1 MNTFSL
7 FMSICVRKVQGNYTL
22 YKPILLLYALSKCYS
37 GEQRLIEFSKIEI
50 ALNDIFNK
58 CFESLNHRSFHYA
71 FGRLENDGIWEIE
84 NSSELERSNSGDLM
98 KSELLKKNIYG
109 GFTRDIHKELYDDK
123 KLLVSIANSL
133 LNRYFPFKDHKT
145 LLSVLGLP
153 EETSKT
159 TRIMVCDVNFEGEF
173 NNEIFGIDSTRKDIM
188 ETKQNGYIAYLN
200 TLHNLTASG
209 ANALAESQALN
220 CYFTEIYEP
229 FPLIAALHKMLLDSQ
244 ERVILLTGHAGDGK
258 STIALDVLK
267 RLRNLPY
274 NEHLVKALDEREE
287 VLELNPPV
295 YIVKDMSELTAK
307 QRLDSLVQGFNQP
320 GSWLIVS
327 NTGPLINSLADYSDE
342 FGGPSNIESDVLEL
356 LDQPYVEGELSSHI
370 LTGFTKD
377 LVILNITRLN
387 NVEIGAR
394 VLTRMV
400 NHSAWAQCNGC
411 EIEARCPLRL
421 NRTALQEISTTVE
434 ERVRWVYQYLT
445 AYEQRLTLRQMIAH
459 LALSLTGGMSCD
471 EAKALV
477 KSASDVATQELNGL
491 DRILFSECFFGY
503 RGGKPWPASENL
515 RAIALIKRSVFGG
528 PIAVDFERQL
538 LMTGGLNGLTVP
550 EVLVAV
556 QQRWRKHATEAAGVR
571 WRFALRRMLYLFG
584 QQSSVVSNYNDRFLS
599 VFLQSPMLKDFDRWQ
614 NAKCLT
620 LDSQGQR
627 ALTQRCLQVLLEVY
641 SGFSSGQLQSLD
653 GLYLTLR
660 RPNGAA
666 IQPTQLVV
674 AKLDNR
680 DFSLRYDSSRR
691 LPMLSYRQGMV
702 ELRLTLPLLDY
713 IHDRSIGSLGNGLAP
728 IHLAQLEWFRA
739 ELLKI
744 SRNSS
749 LGEISLLRSG
759 IDGEVKLY
767 RYVVDEQKQ
776 RLERDA

>member
-1 MNTFSL
+1 MDVLKRFQEVRVFRENNKPSL
-7 FMSICVRKVQGNYTL
+7 H
-22 YKPILLLYALSKCYS
+22 KPVLLLFALSQCYQN
-37 GEQRLIEFSKIEI
+37 ENRLISF
-50 ALNDIFNK
+50 ALIDQVFNLIFQK
-58 CFESLNHRSFHYA
+58 LSLPGDSCNSHYP
-71 FGRLENDGIWEIE
+71 FGKLENDGIWEVTESKFLKRTSVGHLSKKELLDKNICGGFSEEIFQALHNNSSLLITIVDHFLSQYFSQKQRIELSTIFDLAISNCITMPMAGYDLIE
-84 NSSELERSNSGDLM
+84 NCNNLSSINFGERL
-98 KSELLKKNIYG
+98 
-109 GFTRDIHKELYDDK
+109 
-123 KLLVSIANSL
+123 
-133 LNRYFPFKDHKT
+133 
-145 LLSVLGLP
+145 
-153 EETSKT
+153 
-159 TRIMVCDVNFEGEF
+159 
-173 NNEIFGIDSTRKDIM
+173 M
-188 ETKQNGYIAYLN
+188 ETHKNGYIAYLN
-200 TLHNLTASG
+200 SLHNLTASG

-229 FPLIAALHKMLLDSQ
+229 FPLIAALHKMLLDSK

-267 RLRNLPY
+267 RLRNIPDS
-274 NEHLVKALDEREE
+274 EHLVKALDEREA

-295 YIVKDMSELTAK
+295 FIVKDMSELTAK

-327 NTGPLINSLADYSDE
+327 NTGPLINSLSQYSEE
-342 FGGPSNIESDVLEL
+342 FGGPDNIESDILEL
-356 LDQPYVEGELSSHI
+356 LDRPYVEGDLGAHV

-377 LVILNITRLN
+377 LVILNITRLD
-387 NVEIGAR
+387 NVGIGAR

-400 NHSAWAQCNGC
+400 NHSAWVQCNGC

-421 NRTALQEISTTVE
+421 NRAALQEISATVE
-434 ERVRWVYQYLT
+434 ERVRWIYQYLT

-459 LALSLTGGMSCD
+459 LALSLTGGMSCE
-471 EAKALV
+471 EAKAIV
-477 KSASDVATQELNGL
+477 NSASDAITQELDGL

-503 RGGKPWPASENL
+503 RAGKPWPAAENL

-528 PIAVDFERQL
+528 PTAVDFERQL
-538 LMTGGLNGLTVP
+538 LMTGGLDGLNIP
-550 EVLVAV
+550 EVLIRV
-556 QQRWRKHATEAAGVR
+556 QQHWRKHATEATGVR

-584 QQSSVVSNYNDRFLS
+584 KQSSVISSQNDRFLS

-614 NAKCLT
+614 NEKYLM
-620 LDSQGQR
+620 LDSQEQR

-660 RPNGAA
+660 RPDGTA

-680 DFSLRYDSSRR
+680 DFTLRYDSSQR
-691 LPMLSYRQGMV
+691 LPVLSYRQGMV

-713 IHDRSIGSLGNGLAP
+713 IHDRSIGSLGNRLAP
-728 IHLAQLEWFRA
+728 IHLAQLQWFRA

-744 SRNSS
+744 SSNTP
-749 LGEISLLRSG
+749 LGEINLLRSG

-776 RLERDA
+776 RLEQYS

>member
-1 MNTFSL
+1 MNILKKFQDVRVFSE
-7 FMSICVRKVQGNYTL
+7 NN
-22 YKPILLLYALSKCYS
+22 KPSLHKPVLLLFALSQCYHN
-37 GEQRLIEFSKIEI
+37 EKRLISFAVIDQFFT
-50 ALNDIFNK
+50 LIFQK
-58 CFESLNHRSFHYA
+58 LSLSGKSSNSHYP
-71 FGRLENDGIWEIE
+71 FGKLENDGIWEVTE
-84 NSSELERSNSGDLM
+84 SKFLKRTSVGHLS
-98 KSELLKKNIYG
+98 KKELLDKNICG
-109 GFTRDIHKELYDDK
+109 GFTE
-123 KLLVSIANSL
+123 
-133 LNRYFPFKDHKT
+133 
-145 LLSVLGLP
+145 
-153 EETSKT
+153 
-159 TRIMVCDVNFEGEF
+159 
-173 NNEIFGIDSTRKDIM
+173 EIFQELRNNSCLLITIVDYFLNQYFSQIQRSSLNTMFGFAISNCITKPMAASDLIENYNILSSIKTGERLM
-188 ETKQNGYIAYLN
+188 EAHKNGYIAYLN
-200 TLHNLTASG
+200 SLHNLTASG

-229 FPLIAALHKMLLDSQ
+229 FPLIAALHTMLLDTQ

-267 RLRNLPY
+267 RLRNLPD
-274 NEHLVKALDEREE
+274 NECLVKALDEREA
-287 VLELNPPV
+287 VLERNPPV

-307 QRLDSLVQGFNQP
+307 QRLDALIQGFNQP

-327 NTGPLINSLADYSDE
+327 NTGPLINSLAEYSEE
-342 FGGPSNIESDVLEL
+342 FGGPDNIESDILEL

-377 LVILNITRLN
+377 LVILNITRLD

-400 NHSAWAQCNGC
+400 NHTAWVHCNTC
-411 EIEARCPLRL
+411 DIEVRCPLRI
-421 NRTALQEISTTVE
+421 NRAALQKISATVE
-434 ERVRWVYQYLT
+434 ERVRWVYLYLT

-459 LALSLTGGMSCD
+459 LALSLTGGMSCE
-471 EAKALV
+471 EAKALIN
-477 KSASDVATQELNGL
+477 SASDVVTQELDGL
-491 DRILFSECFFGY
+491 DRILFSESFFGY
-503 RGGKPWPASENL
+503 QAGKPWPAAENL
-515 RAIALIKRSVFGG
+515 RAIALVKRSVFGS
-528 PIAVDFERQL
+528 PTAVDFERQL
-538 LMTGGLNGLTVP
+538 LITGGLEGLTVP
-550 EVLVAV
+550 DMLFGV
-556 QQRWRKHATEAAGVR
+556 QQRWRKHAIEAAGVR

-584 QQSSVVSNYNDRFLS
+584 EQSSVVSKGNDKFLS
-599 VFLQSPMLKDFDRWQ
+599 VFLQSPMLKDFDCWQ
-614 NAKCLT
+614 NAKHLT

-627 ALTQRCLQVLLEVY
+627 ALTQRCLQVLLEIY

-660 RPNGAA
+660 RPDGTA

-680 DFSLRYDSSRR
+680 DFSLKYDSSQR
-691 LPMLSYRQGMV
+691 LPVLSYRQGMV

-713 IHDRSIGSLGNGLAP
+713 IHARSIGSLGNRLAP
-728 IHLAQLEWFRA
+728 IHLAQLQWFRA

-767 RYVVDEQKQ
+767 QYVVDEQKQ
-776 RLERDA
+776 RLEQYS

>member
-1 MNTFSL
+1 MDVFKKFQGVRVFSEDNNP
-7 FMSICVRKVQGNYTL
+7 SIH
-22 YKPILLLYALSKCYS
+22 KPVLLVFALSQCYHNKN
-37 GEQRLIEFSKIEI
+37 RLISFAVIDQFF
-50 ALNDIFNK
+50 NVIFQK
-58 CFESLNHRSFHYA
+58 LSLPGNSSNSHYP
-71 FGRLENDGIWEIE
+71 FGKLENDGIWEITE
-84 NSSELERSNSGDLM
+84 SKFLKRTSVGHLS
-98 KSELLKKNIYG
+98 KKELLEKNIYG
-109 GFTRDIHKELYDDK
+109 GFTEEIFQALSNNTD
-123 KLLVSIANSL
+123 LLITIVNHFLS
-133 LNRYFPFKDHKT
+133 RYFYQGQSSEICT
-145 LLSVLGLP
+145 
-153 EETSKT
+153 
-159 TRIMVCDVNFEGEF
+159 
-173 NNEIFGIDSTRKDIM
+173 IFGFPISNLTTIPVAVTGLIGNYNILSSINIGESIM
-188 ETKQNGYIAYLN
+188 ETHKNGYIAYLN
-200 TLHNLTASG
+200 SLHNLTASG

-267 RLRNLPY
+267 RLRNLPDS
-274 NEHLVKALDEREE
+274 EHLVKALDEREE

-307 QRLDSLVQGFNQP
+307 QRLDSLAQGFNQP

-327 NTGPLINSLADYSDE
+327 NTGPLINSLADYSEE
-342 FGGPSNIESDVLEL
+342 FGGPNNIESDVLEL
-356 LDQPYVEGELSSHI
+356 LDQPYVDGELGSHI

-400 NHSAWAQCNGC
+400 NHSAWAKCNGC

-421 NRTALQEISTTVE
+421 NRAALQEISATVE

-459 LALSLTGGMSCD
+459 LALSLTGGMGCN

-477 KSASDVATQELNGL
+477 KSASDAVKQELNGI

-503 RGGKPWPASENL
+503 RAGKPWPAAENL

-528 PIAVDFERQL
+528 PTAVDFERQL
-538 LMTGGLNGLTVP
+538 LMTGELNGLTVP
-550 EVLVAV
+550 KVLVVV
-556 QQRWRKHATEAAGVR
+556 QQRWRKHANESAGVR

-584 QQSSVVSNYNDRFLS
+584 QQSSFVSNYSDRFLS

-627 ALTQRCLQVLLEVY
+627 TLTQRCLQVLLEVY

-680 DFSLRYDSSRR
+680 DFSLRYDCSRR

-728 IHLAQLEWFRA
+728 IHLAQLQWFRA

-744 SRNSS
+744 PINSS

-759 IDGEVKLY
+759 IDGSVKLY
-767 RYVVDEQKQ
+767 RYVVDEQKK
-776 RLERDA
+776 RLEQYS

>member
-1 MNTFSL
+1 
-7 FMSICVRKVQGNYTL
+7 
-22 YKPILLLYALSKCYS
+22 
-37 GEQRLIEFSKIEI
+37 
-50 ALNDIFNK
+50 
-58 CFESLNHRSFHYA
+58 
-71 FGRLENDGIWEIE
+71 
-84 NSSELERSNSGDLM
+84 
-98 KSELLKKNIYG
+98 
-109 GFTRDIHKELYDDK
+109 
-123 KLLVSIANSL
+123 
-133 LNRYFPFKDHKT
+133 
-145 LLSVLGLP
+145 
-153 EETSKT
+153 
-159 TRIMVCDVNFEGEF
+159 
-173 NNEIFGIDSTRKDIM
+173 M
-188 ETKQNGYIAYLN
+188 ETHKNGYIAYLN
-200 TLHNLTASG
+200 SLHNLTASG

-267 RLRNLPY
+267 RLRNLPD

-307 QRLDSLVQGFNQP
+307 QRLDSLAQGFNQP

-327 NTGPLINSLADYSDE
+327 NTGPLINSLADYSEE
-342 FGGPSNIESDVLEL
+342 FGGPDNIESDVLEL

-421 NRTALQEISTTVE
+421 NRTALQEISATVE

-459 LALSLTGGMSCD
+459 LALSLTGGMGCD
-471 EAKALV
+471 EARALV

-503 RGGKPWPASENL
+503 RGGKPWPAAENL

-550 EVLVAV
+550 EVLVGV

-680 DFSLRYDSSRR
+680 DFSLRYDSARR
-691 LPMLSYRQGMV
+691 LPMLSYRQGIV

-728 IHLAQLEWFRA
+728 IHLAQLQWFRA

-759 IDGEVKLY
+759 IDGSVKLY

-776 RLERDA
+776 RLEQYS

>member
-1 MNTFSL
+1 MDVLKKFQEVRVFSENNKPSLHKPVLLL
-7 FMSICVRKVQGNYTL
+7 FALSQCYHNENRLISFAVIDRVFSVIFQKLSLQGN
-22 YKPILLLYALSKCYS
+22 SS
-37 GEQRLIEFSKIEI
+37 NS
-50 ALNDIFNK
+50 
-58 CFESLNHRSFHYA
+58 HYP
-71 FGRLENDGIWEIE
+71 FGKLENDGIWEVTE
-84 NSSELERSNSGDLM
+84 SKFLKRTSVGHLL
-98 KSELLKKNIYG
+98 KKELLDKNIYG
-109 GFTRDIHKELYDDK
+109 GFTEEIFQALSNNTD
-123 KLLVSIANSL
+123 LLITIVNLFLS
-133 LNRYFPFKDHKT
+133 RYFSQEQRSEICT
-145 LLSVLGLP
+145 
-153 EETSKT
+153 
-159 TRIMVCDVNFEGEF
+159 
-173 NNEIFGIDSTRKDIM
+173 IFGFPINNLITIPIAVSSLIGNYNILSSINIGESIM
-188 ETKQNGYIAYLN
+188 ETHKNGYIAYLN
-200 TLHNLTASG
+200 SLHNLTASG

-267 RLRNLPY
+267 RLRNLPD

-307 QRLDSLVQGFNQP
+307 QRLDSLAQGFNQP

-327 NTGPLINSLADYSDE
+327 NTGPLINSLADYSEE
-342 FGGPSNIESDVLEL
+342 FGGPDNIESDVLEL

-421 NRTALQEISTTVE
+421 NRTALQEISATVE

-459 LALSLTGGMSCD
+459 LALSLTGGMGCD
-471 EAKALV
+471 EARALV

-503 RGGKPWPASENL
+503 RGGKPWPAAENL

-550 EVLVAV
+550 EVLVGV

-680 DFSLRYDSSRR
+680 DFSLRYDSARR
-691 LPMLSYRQGMV
+691 LPMLSYRQGIV

-728 IHLAQLEWFRA
+728 IHLAQLQWFRA

-759 IDGEVKLY
+759 IDGSVKLY

-776 RLERDA
+776 RLEQYS

>member
-1 MNTFSL
+1 ME
-7 FMSICVRKVQGNYTL
+7 
-22 YKPILLLYALSKCYS
+22 A
-37 GEQRLIEFSKIEI
+37 
-50 ALNDIFNK
+50 
-58 CFESLNHRSFHYA
+58 
-71 FGRLENDGIWEIE
+71 
-84 NSSELERSNSGDLM
+84 
-98 KSELLKKNIYG
+98 
-109 GFTRDIHKELYDDK
+109 HK
-123 KLLVSIANSL
+123 
-133 LNRYFPFKDHKT
+133 
-145 LLSVLGLP
+145 
-153 EETSKT
+153 
-159 TRIMVCDVNFEGEF
+159 
-173 NNEIFGIDSTRKDIM
+173 
-188 ETKQNGYIAYLN
+188 NGYIAYLN
-200 TLHNLTASG
+200 SLHNLTASG

-229 FPLIAALHKMLLDSQ
+229 FPLIAALHKMLLETQ

-267 RLRNLPY
+267 RLRNLPES
-274 NEHLVKALDEREE
+274 EHLVKALDEREA

-327 NTGPLINSLADYSDE
+327 NTGPLINSLADYSEE
-342 FGGPSNIESDVLEL
+342 FSGPDNIESEILEL
-356 LDQPYVEGELSSHI
+356 LDLPYIEGDLGSHV

-377 LVILNITRLN
+377 LVILNITRLD
-387 NVEIGAR
+387 NVQIGAR
-394 VLTRMV
+394 VLTKMV
-400 NHSAWAQCNGC
+400 NHSAWTQCNGC

-421 NRTALQEISTTVE
+421 NRIALQEVRVTVE

-445 AYEQRLTLRQMIAH
+445 AYEQRLTLRQMVAH

-471 EAKALV
+471 EAKSLV
-477 KSASDVATQELNGL
+477 GSVSDEAIQDLNGL

-503 RGGKPWPASENL
+503 RAGKPWPAAENL
-515 RAIALIKRSVFGG
+515 RAIALIKRSFFGG
-528 PIAVDFERQL
+528 PTAVDFERQL
-538 LMTGGLNGLTVP
+538 LMKGGLDGLNIP
-550 EVLVAV
+550 EVLSGV
-556 QQRWRKHATEAAGVR
+556 QQRWRKHATESTGVR

-584 QQSSVVSNYNDRFLS
+584 GQPSVVSNKNDRFLS

-614 NAKCLT
+614 NEKYLM

-641 SGFSSGQLQSLD
+641 SGFSSGQLQNLD

-660 RPNGAA
+660 RPDGAA

-680 DFSLRYDSSRR
+680 DFNLRYDSSRR
-691 LPMLSYRQGMV
+691 LPVLSYRQGMV

-713 IHDRSIGSLGNGLAP
+713 IHDRSIGSLGNRLAP
-728 IHLAQLEWFRA
+728 IHLAQLQWFRA

-744 SRNSS
+744 SPNNPI
-749 LGEISLLRSG
+749 GEISLLRSG
-759 IDGEVKLY
+759 IDGEVKAY
-767 RYVVDEQKQ
+767 RYVVDEHKQ
-776 RLERDA
+776 RLEQYS